1 MLLGM
6 AVEFRQVTCPP
17 ITAFEAVAPDGA
29 VIGIIGEDDAGGST
43 LLRLAAGLEA
53 PQAGAVAVGTKRR
66 LIGPGDPLNLA
77 PVDTLLL
84 DNAFTLHD
92 RLVRAR
98 AVAALDRLR
107 RAGTTI
113 LMTSQ
118 DEELLLNLADEIWWI
133 EKGRLVGRG
142 DPAEALEAYRSRIST
157 RVREWGETVQRPLA
171 PRLRRGD
178 GRAEILSVE
187 TLGENG
193 KPTAVWRSGELAVV
207 RVSVKYQHV
216 VPNPVIGIMIRT
228 RIGLNVYGTN
238 TELEKLKFG
247 PCDSGEMICLSFAFR
262 CELCPQEYTI
272 TVASH
277 DPDGVWHDWLEDAVA
292 FSVTDGRYTAG
303 VSNLRAHVSV
313 DHV

>member
-1 MLLGM
+1 MLWGM

-17 ITAFEAVAPDGA
+17 LTAFEAVAPDGA

-43 LLRLAAGLEA
+43 LLRLAAGIEA

-142 DPAEALEAYRSRIST
+142 DPAE
-157 RVREWGETVQRPLA
+157 
-171 PRLRRGD
+171 
-178 GRAEILSVE
+178 
-187 TLGENG
+187 
-193 KPTAVWRSGELAVV
+193 
-207 RVSVKYQHV
+207 
-216 VPNPVIGIMIRT
+216 
-228 RIGLNVYGTN
+228 
-238 TELEKLKFG
+238 
-247 PCDSGEMICLSFAFR
+247 
-262 CELCPQEYTI
+262 
-272 TVASH
+272 
-277 DPDGVWHDWLEDAVA
+277 
-292 FSVTDGRYTAG
+292 
-303 VSNLRAHVSV
+303 
-313 DHV
+313 